1 MDINKIF
8 QSKAF
13 QIIIVGIAALII
25 VLLIFKAG
33 MMIGIK
39 KADFSCRWSDNY
51 HRNFG
56 GPKGGFMG
64 GFGDRDFMD
73 ANGTF
78 GQIIKIEGNLVT
90 IKSGQNTEKAVAL
103 NESTVINSIK
113 GTIEFADLKVDDNIV
128 VIGEPNQ
135 AGQITA
141 KLIRILPPPP
151 TGQNQPGFLPQP
163 GLNQP
168 AQTGTLPQPAPN
180 F

>member
-1 MDINKIF
+1 MDLNKIF
-8 QSKAF
+8 QAKLF
-13 QIIIVGIAALII
+13 QGIIIGVAVLI
-25 VLLIFKAG
+25 VLLLVFKAG
-33 MMIGIK
+33 TMVGIK

-78 GQIIKIEGNLVT
+78 GQILKIEGNLVT
-90 IKSGQNTEKAVAL
+90 IKGGQNTEK
-103 NESTVINSIK
+103 VILLDENTTIK
-113 GTIEFADLKVDDNIV
+113 SLRETIKLTDLKVNDNIV

-135 AGQITA
+135 TGQIVA
-141 KLIRILPPPP
+141 KLIRIVPP
-151 TGQNQPGFLPQP
+151 TTSPNQPGLVPQPASNQPAPTGNLPQP
-163 GLNQP
+163 
-168 AQTGTLPQPAPN
+168 TPN